1 MTDYLSQL
9 KESQAENTKLVARIE
24 QLEGQLDALRLE
36 MANQA
41 EKLKLEWA
49 QKEQLKIAK
58 M

>member
-24 QLEGQLDALRLE
+24 QLEGQLEALRLE
-36 MANQA
+36 MA
-41 EKLKLEWA
+41 
-49 QKEQLKIAK
+49 QKEQSKIAE